1 MKYTVGFLAALT
13 TVWLGVGCG
22 GGDDTGPTDTG
33 PTCTPIAACGG
44 TLTGD
49 WKINS
54 FCPDTKV
61 PQAAKDI
68 CETATVDYGTPTVS
82 GTISFKDDKSFT
94 IQATANGTGALVL
107 DKSCLE
113 QGSTTLTCAQIQ
125 QAIESNTGT
134 MTSCTASNGGCRC
147 AGTVMGSNTETGTY
161 AISGNSVT
169 LTTSGGSLSSDFCE
183 KGDNNLYL
191 TLNLNGTTDA
201 GAALA
206 LAGQLVLSK

>member
-22 GGDDTGPTDTG
+22 GDDDSGATP
-33 PTCTPIAACGG
+33 PAPSCTPIAACGG

-49 WKINS
+49 WKISS

-68 CETATVDYGTPTVS
+68 CETATVDYGMPKVS

-94 IQATANGTGALVL
+94 IDASANGTGALVL
-107 DKSCLE
+107 DKSCLQ

-134 MTSCTASNGGCRC
+134 MTTCTASDGGCRC
-147 AGTVMGSNTETGTY
+147 SGSVMGNNTETGTFTS
-161 AISGNSVT
+161 SGNSVT
-169 LTTSGGSLSSDFCE
+169 LKTSGGSLDSNYCQQ
-183 KGDNNLYL
+183 GGNLYL
-191 TLNLNGTTDA
+191 TLNLSGTTDA
-201 GAALA
+201 GAALE
-206 LAGQLVLSK
+206 LAGQLVLTK